1 LKKVAAFSSLTIIT
15 AKGVAMESL
24 KEFVLDGS
32 VTMAWYFKDEVN
44 DFANAVRDS
53 MDQSQAVVP
62 SLWPLE
68 VANTVV
74 MGERRKRSTAAQAAT
89 WLGILGALP
98 IVVDGETS
106 ARAWGETLGLARA
119 HNLSAYDAA
128 YLELAMR
135 RGLPLAT
142 LDDKLKAAAAAVGIS
157 LLVAS

>member
-1 LKKVAAFSSLTIIT
+1 MVNLEV
-15 AKGVAMESL
+15 
-24 KEFVLDGS
+24 FVLDGS
-32 VTMAWYFKDEVN
+32 VTLAWYFQDEM
-44 DFANAVRDS
+44 DGYADAVRDG
-53 MDQSQAVVP
+53 MIRSQAVVP

-74 MGERRKRSTAAQAAT
+74 MGERRKRSTPAQAAT
-89 WLGILGALP
+89 WLGILGTFP
-98 IVVDGETS
+98 IVVDGETT

-142 LDDKLKAAAAAVGIS
+142 LDGKLKAAAAAVG
-157 LLVAS
+157 VAIFAAA